1 MMKRKYSIEEGKL
14 FSDYA
19 YVYNYSLSLCHNEH
33 LAEEMTQEAF
43 FRALKS
49 SKKVSGQ
56 EFNIAFVC
64 TIAKNYYLDYLKKQK
79 RIVNTDFEVADDRQ
93 MEEEFFD
100 KDTSLRIHKLLHEM
114 KEPYKEVF
122 SLRVFGELDFSA
134 ISEIFAKSESWARV
148 TYHRAKKMILENLR
162 KDGV

>member
-1 MMKRKYSIEEGKL
+1 MKSKYSIEDDKL
-14 FSDYA
+14 FADYT

-33 LAEEMTQEAF
+33 LAEEITQEAF
-43 FRALKS
+43 LRALKS
-49 SKKVSGQ
+49 SKKAH
-56 EFNIAFVC
+56 EKNFNSAFVC
-64 TIAKNYYLDYLKKQK
+64 TAAKNYYLDLLKKQK
-79 RIVNTDFEVADDRQ
+79 RIVKTDFEIADESQ
-93 MEEEFFD
+93 IEEDFFD

-122 SLRVFGELDFSA
+122 SLRVFGELDFSE

>member
-1 MMKRKYSIEEGKL
+1 MKSKYSIEDGKL
-14 FSDYA
+14 FADYT
-19 YVYNYSLSLCHNEH
+19 YVYNYSLSLCHKEH
-33 LAEEMTQEAF
+33 LAEEITQEAF
-43 FRALKS
+43 LRALKS
-49 SKKVSGQ
+49 IKKTSRQ
-56 EFNIAFVC
+56 DFNSAFVC

-79 RIVNTDFEVADDRQ
+79 RTVNTDLEIADERQ
-93 MEEEFFD
+93 MEEEFLD
-100 KDTSLRIHKLLHEM
+100 KDTAIRIHKLLHEL

>member
-1 MMKRKYSIEEGKL
+1 MKNKCRIEEGKL
-14 FSDYA
+14 FADYA

-43 FRALKS
+43 MRALKS
-49 SKKVSGQ
+49 VKKAS
-56 EFNIAFVC
+56 EKDFNSAFVC
-64 TIAKNYYLDYLKKQK
+64 TVAKNYYLDYLKKQK
-79 RIVNTDFEVADDRQ
+79 RIVSTDLEIAYEKQ
-93 MEEEFFD
+93 IEEEFFD
-100 KDTSLRIHKLLHEM
+100 KDTAIRIHKLLHEM